1 MARRASGGRGSSGG
15 AGGSS
20 GPPFE
25 LSCTHEGLD
34 SLVAAIRAEEDG
46 KQLRKDLAKEM
57 REALKP
63 GAAHAK
69 SAVMGMVSA
78 GGLPTAPA
86 LRSSIARK
94 IRPEVKL
101 GGRWSGARVKAF
113 KTKNVRG
120 FPNAPKRTNRAS
132 GWRHPLFGN
141 REVWVQQRGKIG
153 WFDRSFQGREGL
165 YKQAVEAAMN
175 NMAQRIASRVR

>member
-1 MARRASGGRGSSGG
+1 MAG
-15 AGGSS
+15 

-25 LSCTHEGLD
+25 LRCTHEGLD
-34 SLVAAIRAEEDG
+34 ALARAIRAEEDG
-46 KQLRKDLAKEM
+46 KELRKELA
-57 REALKP
+57 RNLRDALRP
-63 GAAHAK
+63 GAEHAK
-69 SAVMGMVSA
+69 ASVMGMVSA
-78 GGLPTAPA
+78 GGLPTRPA

-101 GGRWSGARVKAF
+101 GGRWTGARVKAF
-113 KTKNVRG
+113 KTRNVRG

-132 GWRHPLFGN
+132 GWRHPVFGD
-141 REVWVQQRGKIG
+141 REVWVQQRGKLG

-165 YKQAVEAAMN
+165 YKEAVEAAMH